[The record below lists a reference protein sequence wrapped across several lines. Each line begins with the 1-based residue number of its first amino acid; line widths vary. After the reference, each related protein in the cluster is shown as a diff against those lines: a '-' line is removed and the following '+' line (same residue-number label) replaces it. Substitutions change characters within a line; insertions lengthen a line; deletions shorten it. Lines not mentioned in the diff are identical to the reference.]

1 LTGPA
6 GGGDRDVLVV
16 LHPER
21 PLVQVGGVA
30 GPSDF
35 AQLSGA
41 EPPPWSVLLQ
51 VARRVA
57 PAGAWPLGPHRK
69 VAGFRLHVLQA
80 RQPSLSGD
88 GRWREDPDPSW
99 PVAVRDVVAA
109 VLDEDAGRTP
119 TPALRASW
127 MRRGWW
133 QEATDWVDARLAEA
147 GRYRTGD
154 LEPQEHWGV
163 SAVARVPATGGAL
176 WLKAVAPMFR
186 REPPVLA
193 VLASGVPGR
202 VPAVFAA
209 QDGPAGALFLLGDAG
224 PVPDEVAEGDRVRLA
239 GLLADLQVKTLD
251 LLPRLRAAGCADRSP
266 AALCAGLARV
276 AEDGFELDQLTP
288 TERVNLRNG
297 IPRLTQQLLSL
308 DKATLPEVLVHG
320 DFHPWNVARPPAW
333 SLAEAVVI
341 DWTDAAIGPAG
352 IDLAT
357 LVPRSADDQAQAAV
371 RRSYAS
377 VWADELG
384 TSLAAAEA
392 AVAATRPAAHV
403 LQALAYDEILR
414 QVEPSARWPLSG
426 AMAGHLRALAETA
439 ART

>member
-1 LTGPA
+1 MTEP
-6 GGGDRDVLVV
+6 GGGADRDLLVV

-21 PLVQVGGVA
+21 PLVQVGDVA
-30 GPSDF
+30 GPSEL
-35 AQLSGA
+35 AQLTGP

-51 VARRVA
+51 VARRVT

-69 VAGFRLHVLQA
+69 VAGFRLHILHA
-80 RQPSLSGD
+80 RQPSLSGR
-88 GRWREDPDPSW
+88 GRWHEDPDPSW
-99 PVAVRDVVAA
+99 PVAVQEVVAA

-133 QEATDWVDARLAEA
+133 REATDWVDARLAEA

-154 LEPQEHWGV
+154 LEPKEHWGV
-163 SAVARVPATGGAL
+163 SAVARVPANGGAL
-176 WLKAVAPMFR
+176 WLKAVAPRFR

-193 VLASGVPGR
+193 VLASGLPGR

-209 QDGPAGALFLLGDAG
+209 QDGPGGARFLLEDAG

-251 LLPRLRAAGCADRSP
+251 VLPRLRAAGCADRSP

-276 AEDGFELDQLTP
+276 AEDGFELDLLT
-288 TERVNLRNG
+288 TTDRVNLRNQ
-297 IPRLTQQLLSL
+297 IPRLTQQLLGL
-308 DKATLPEVLVHG
+308 AEATLPEVLVHG

-352 IDLAT
+352 IDLGT
-357 LVPRSADDQAQAAV
+357 LLPRSADDQAQAAV
-371 RRSYAS
+371 LRSYAS

-384 TSLAAAEA
+384 TSLDAAEA
-392 AVAATRPAAHV
+392 AVTATRPAAHV

-426 AMAGHLRALAETA
+426 VMAGHLRALAETA
-439 ART
+439 GS

>member
-1 LTGPA
+1 MNEPA

-21 PLVQVGGVA
+21 PLVRVGGVV
-30 GPSDF
+30 GPSDL
-35 AQLSGA
+35 AQLTGA
-41 EPPPWSVLLQ
+41 EPPPWADLLRT
-51 VARRVA
+51 ARRVA

-69 VAGFRLHVLQA
+69 VPGFRVHVLQA
-80 RQPSLSGD
+80 RQPFLSRG
-88 GRWREDPDPSW
+88 GRWSQDPDPSW
-99 PVAVRDVVAA
+99 PVELREVVTA
-109 VLDEDAGRTP
+109 VLDEDAGRSP

-133 QEATDWVDARLAEA
+133 REAADWVDARLAEA
-147 GRYRTGD
+147 GRDRTGD
-154 LEPQEHWGV
+154 LEPKEHWGV

-186 REPPVLA
+186 REPAVLA

-202 VPAVFAA
+202 APAVFAA
-209 QDGPAGALFLLGDAG
+209 QDGPDGARFLLGDAG
-224 PVPDEVAEGDRVRLA
+224 PVPDEVAGDDPVRLA
-239 GLLADLQVKTLD
+239 ALLADLQVKTLE

-266 AALCAGLARV
+266 AALCTGLARV
-276 AEDGFELDQLTP
+276 AEDGFELDLLSTA
-288 TERVNLRNG
+288 ERINLRARV
-297 IPRLTQQLLSL
+297 PRLTQQLLSL
-308 DKATLPEVLVHG
+308 AEATLPEVLVHG

-333 SLAEAVVI
+333 SLADAVVI

-357 LVPRSADDQAQAAV
+357 LVTRTADDEARAAV
-371 RRSYAS
+371 LCSYAA

-384 TSLAAAEA
+384 VSLDAAESAVTA
-392 AVAATRPAAHV
+392 ARPASHV

-426 AMAGHLRALAETA
+426 AMASHLRALAETA
-439 ART
+439 LT